1 MTGFDGLPIPES
13 DKMKRLVHRTLF
25 TLVALAFTG
34 ATASLLAPRAEALQE
49 PAAIAAVQ
57 EPVTQEAAQP
67 EHRPGGEVNIH
78 LPDLNQ
84 GDFFGM
90 TGHTILLFG
99 LGVCVLGL
107 LFGMTSY
114 TAVKKLLRK

>member
-49 PAAIAAVQ
+49 PAAIAAN
-57 EPVTQEAAQP
+57 P
-67 EHRPGGEVNIH
+67 EVRAVY
-78 LPDLNQ
+78 
-84 GDFFGM
+84 
-90 TGHTILLFG
+90 
-99 LGVCVLGL
+99 LGR
-107 LFGMTSY
+107 S
-114 TAVKKLLRK
+114 VK